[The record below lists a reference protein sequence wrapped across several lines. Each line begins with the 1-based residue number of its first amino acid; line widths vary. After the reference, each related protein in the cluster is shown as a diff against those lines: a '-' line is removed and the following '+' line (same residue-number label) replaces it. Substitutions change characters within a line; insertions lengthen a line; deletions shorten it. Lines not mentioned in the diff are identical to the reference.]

1 MDAGFLKWLREGVEN
16 GYCSD
21 VYCENHDGVHNDDFE
36 KYEEYQVAADGRDFC
51 WPIVRVYHGVE
62 G

>member
-21 VYCENHDGVHNDDFE
+21 VYCENHDAVHMDDMKEWMDCFE
-36 KYEEYQVAADGRDFC
+36 EYEERDFC
-51 WPIVRVYHGVE
+51 WPIVRIY
-62 G
+62 